1 MYTTNNNF
9 LNIFQLICSYWL
21 GTCYPN
27 NSFVASKTTKISWF
41 TNFLLNNSFI
51 VLKTFNWEKF
61 CWLTIKYWFSQQKV
75 NIKKLTA
82 DILLKT
88 FVYYEYFDSSDVLNV
103 LNKKQKIR
111 KNRSL
116 NLLNSF
122 CHYIFKTLCN
132 MYCMQPAFLR
142 RIDWNWLNKDH
153 ITGS

>member
-1 MYTTNNNF
+1 MNLKAVTQPIVDYQA
-9 LNIFQLICSYWL
+9 IFHAI
-21 GTCYPN
+21 
-27 NSFVASKTTKISWF
+27 FVSLTQCFFKLQNVQNLLF
-41 TNFLLNNSFI
+41 TNKLFFFTYI
-51 VLKTFNWEKF
+51 LKTSFNWEKF

-75 NIKKLTA
+75 NIKKLA
-82 DILLKT
+82 AFILSKT